1 MPGPSP
7 ASTPASTPSIWH
19 ATAQREIYP
28 ALQHDLV
35 VDVAIIGGGIT
46 GLTAAERLLRA
57 GRRVA
62 LIEMREVGGGETGQT
77 TAHLT
82 ELADTRYSVLES
94 DFGVEGATLVGRTH
108 REAIDHIGNLIS
120 AYGIQCGFE
129 RVPAYLYSEHKKDL
143 EWVRAE
149 LDAARRAG
157 VWGEWALR
165 IPLPFAKGGARF
177 PNQAQFH
184 PLRYLWRLAEALAR
198 DGLQIFEH
206 TKAVRVVEE
215 DLCRVETEHGM
226 IAAESV
232 LVAANIPVNN
242 WAVTIP
248 SLPAYRTYAIAAPFD
263 VDLEGLYWDSDDP
276 YHYTR
281 AQEIDGRRMLIVG
294 GEDHKVGTVVDTNQC
309 FARLEEY
316 LDDRF
321 VTGPVEYRWSGQI
334 IEPVDGLP
342 VIGPNLLQS
351 RVYIA
356 SGYSGNGITWG
367 TAAGTIV
374 ADMMLRKPTPYADL
388 YSPTRFT
395 PLASAKDFILENIEY
410 PRYFVLDRLTTL
422 DVTAKSADD
431 VPAGEGRIVA
441 IDGEKYALYR
451 DARGEVRALSPVCT
465 HMGCDVRWNQ
475 AERTWDCPCHG
486 SRFSTEGHVLNGPAV
501 RDLDVKTVPKSVVR
515 SSTVD

>member
-1 MPGPSP
+1 MPTLPG
-7 ASTPASTPSIWH
+7 STPSLWR
-19 ATAQREIYP
+19 ATAERQTFP
-28 ALQHDLV
+28 PLHQDLV
-35 VDVAIIGGGIT
+35 VDVVIIGGGIT
-46 GLTAAERLLRA
+46 GLTAAERLVA
-57 GRRVA
+57 EGRRVA
-62 LIEMREVGGGETGQT
+62 LIEMREVGAGESGQT

-82 ELADTRYSVLES
+82 ELADTRYSVLEK

-108 REAIDHIGNLIS
+108 RDAIEHISHLSNT
-120 AYGIQCGFE
+120 YGIECAFA
-129 RVPAYLYSEHKKDL
+129 RVPAYLYSERKQDL
-143 EWVRAE
+143 DGIREE

-184 PLRYLWRLAEALAR
+184 PLRYMWRLAEALANG
-198 DGLQIFEH
+198 GLQIFEH
-206 TKAVRVVEE
+206 TRALRVVEE
-215 DLCRVETEHGM
+215 EVCRVETEHGL
-226 IAAESV
+226 IAADSV

-242 WAVTIP
+242 WALTIP
-248 SLPAYRTYAIAAPFD
+248 SLPAYRTYAIAAPFE
-263 VDLEGLYWDSDDP
+263 VDLQGLYWDTDDP

-294 GEDHKVGTVVDTNQC
+294 GEDHKVGTVVDTDQC

-342 VIGPNLLQS
+342 LIGRNILES

-367 TAAGTIV
+367 TAAGVIV
-374 ADMMLRKPTPYADL
+374 ADMMLGRPTPYDDL
-388 YSPTRFT
+388 YSPSRFT
-395 PLASAKDFILENIEY
+395 PVASAKDFIVENIEY
-410 PRYFVLDRLTTL
+410 PRYFVLDRLTTMN
-422 DVTAKSADD
+422 VTARSVGE

-441 IDGEKYALYR
+441 VDGEKYAVYR
-451 DARGEVRALSPVCT
+451 DRAGEVRSLSPVCT
-465 HMGCDVRWNQ
+465 HMACDVRWNK
-475 AERTWDCPCHG
+475 AEGTWDCPCHG

-501 RDLDVKTVPKSVVR
+501 RDLEMKPLPHSVKK
-515 SSTVD
+515 